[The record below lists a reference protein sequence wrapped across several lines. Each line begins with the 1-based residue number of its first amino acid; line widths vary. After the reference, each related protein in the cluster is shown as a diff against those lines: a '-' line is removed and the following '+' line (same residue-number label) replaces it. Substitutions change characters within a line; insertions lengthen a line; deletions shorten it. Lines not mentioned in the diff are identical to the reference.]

1 MRLKVWPALVRF
13 WAIEHGLS
21 IFLVL
26 LVVVILVLPALRP
39 VGTLGRIVGD
49 AIFSLLL
56 ISGAAAIPR
65 RRLTLLIVSVVATAA
80 LLVRWASM
88 LAPSVVLEEW
98 RALSSLVSVG
108 LLSLIVLAQVFRK
121 GPVTLSRIQGAIAVY
136 LLLGLAWAIAYELLA
151 LRQPGAFAG
160 AGVDGDLPQRW
171 LYYSFV
177 TLTTVGYG
185 DVTPVHPIARSLA
198 VLEALTGQLYPAI
211 LLARLVSLEVQ
222 PRGTA

>member
-1 MRLKVWPALVRF
+1 MRLKLWPALLRF
-13 WAIEHGLS
+13 WATDHGLS
-21 IFLVL
+21 IFLAL
-26 LVVVILVLPALRP
+26 L
-39 VGTLGRIVGD
+39 GIVGD
-49 AIFSLLL
+49 VVFSLLL

-65 RRLTLLIVSVVATAA
+65 RRLTLLTVSLVATAA
-80 LLVRWASM
+80 LLVRWASW
-88 LAPSVVLEEW
+88 LAPSIVLEEW
-98 RALSSLVSVG
+98 RALSSLVSVS
-108 LLSLIVLAQVFRK
+108 LLSVIVLGQVFRK

-151 LRQPGAFAG
+151 LREPGAFTG
-160 AGVDGDLPQRW
+160 AGVVGDLPQRW

-222 PRGTA
+222 SRGNG